1 VVSERSAASPQDGVS
16 PIKQSSSSLA
26 HDLEARAVIALNE
39 AREMPPGDERT
50 EATHKAMV
58 FRNAAEL
65 HELLCGK
72 RGAPA
77 G

>member
-1 VVSERSAASPQDGVS
+1 MT
-16 PIKQSSSSLA
+16 
-26 HDLEARAVIALNE
+26 ALNE

-72 RGAPA
+72 RDAPA